1 MFDLILANGLIVDG
15 SGAAPR
21 KGDVGIIGETIGDTG
36 DLAGAAARTH
46 IDATDKIVCPG
57 FIDAHSHG
65 DVHMLIE
72 PSAPSKAFQ
81 GVTTDVVGNCGAS
94 AAPIT
99 DSMRMESHWADLDFP
114 GTWRTVGEY
123 RTLLETV
130 KPLPN
135 VVFLVG
141 HNTVRRHAGVYDNR
155 PPTVEEMTCMS
166 RRVEQAM
173 NDGAR
178 GLSTGL
184 IYPPGR
190 FSNTDEIVALARV
203 AAQHGGVY
211 CSHMRH
217 EGAGLLDAI
226 AETLAVGEA
235 AEIPVEISH
244 LKTSGKGNWG
254 RIDAALEAV
263 ETARA
268 KGRPVHA
275 DRYPYIASHTSLTVV
290 FPDWALEGTME
301 TRRACLSNPGQRARL
316 REDLLENAGERDWG
330 AITVGSTHHPDNR
343 RFQGR
348 LLIDV
353 AAMLGLDPVDAML
366 HLAETDA
373 MRTSAF
379 FAGMCEN
386 NMVRILAQPW
396 VMIGSDASIRAPWGP
411 LSEDHP
417 HPRTY
422 GTFVRFLRMAL
433 DGKTVPLP
441 EAVRKM
447 TALPAEKFGLSD
459 RGLIAKGK
467 KGDLAVIDPEQ
478 VRDLSTFAAPHQLAQ
493 GVVALAINGELAIAN
508 GELTGRRSGRFL

>member
-15 SGAAPR
+15 SGAEPR
-21 KGDVGIIGETIGDTG
+21 RGDVAVMGEIVVDTG
-36 DLAGAAARTH
+36 DLANAESRMR
-46 IDATDKIVCPG
+46 IDATGKIVCPG
-57 FIDAHSHG
+57 FIDSHSHG
-65 DVHMLIE
+65 DAYMLIE

-99 DSMRMESHWADLDFP
+99 DPMHMPSDWVDLEFP

-141 HNTVRRHAGVYDNR
+141 HNTVRRSAGAYDNR
-155 PPTVEEMTCMS
+155 PPTAEEMACMS
-166 RRVEQAM
+166 RLVEQAM

-190 FSNTDEIVALARV
+190 FSKTDEIVALARV
-203 AAQHGGVY
+203 AARQGGVY

-226 AETLAVGEA
+226 AETLAIGEA
-235 AEIPVEISH
+235 AEIPVQISH
-244 LKTSGKGNWG
+244 LKTSGQGNWG
-254 RIDAALEAV
+254 LIDAALEAI
-263 ETARA
+263 ETARG

-290 FPDWALEGTME
+290 FPDWALEGTID
-301 TRRACLSNPGQRARL
+301 TRRARLSNPAQRARL
-316 REDLLENAGERDWG
+316 RADLFGNAGARDWG

-348 LLIDV
+348 LLTDV
-353 AAMLGLDPVDAML
+353 AAMLGLDPVDAIL
-366 HLAETDA
+366 HMAETDA

-379 FAGMCEN
+379 FAGMCEK
-386 NMVRILAQPW
+386 NMTRILALPW

-422 GTFVRFLRMAL
+422 GTFARFLRMAL
-433 DGKTVPLP
+433 DGQTVPLP

-447 TALPAEKFGLSD
+447 TALPAEKFGLTD

-467 KGDLAVIDPEQ
+467 KADIAVIDPEQ
-478 VRDLSTFAAPHQLAQ
+478 VRDRSTFAEPHQLAQ
-493 GVVALAINGELAIAN
+493 GVVALAINGELAIAD